1 MTAAYGLPIEGFE
14 LARTDGSVRDP
25 AALADADPEWL
36 AAVVP
41 GGVHESLLAAG
52 RIPHPY
58 EADGEDRV
66 RWVEDATW
74 WYRATFDRPDSPGG
88 TAGRIRLVCHCLD
101 TVAELWLN
109 GAPLGTH
116 ASQFRPAGFDV
127 TDRLAATG
135 NVLLIRFDPPLD
147 GLYDL
152 AAASEPARSIELMR
166 ANFYA
171 HLPEMLPPGAD
182 PSAVRPAGVAAQ
194 DPAITLRRKAT
205 FSWGWDFAPRL
216 PSVGVAGPVELRVAH
231 GAELTDVRVRT
242 LRTWPFNRIQS
253 PEARRMGWPES
264 TVARSTSQG
273 TVGARRS
280 GEGPAGESGSAE
292 VEISVAA
299 DAFADAGPLTARIT
313 LTGPDG
319 EPVARTL
326 TLADGVASVTVRL
339 DRAYLWWTHDL
350 GTPHRYAVRADL
362 YAGDGTL
369 LDTAERTT
377 GIRTIELDRSPDT
390 EEGGRLFRF
399 VLNGVPIFAR
409 GANWV
414 PPDMLTGSIKADA
427 YRPLVDRAVAAN
439 MNMLRV
445 WGGGVYPAEA
455 FWAACDAAGVLVWQD
470 FMFACVDYPDDATG
484 DAVGLPAEIAAEAE
498 YQVRRLRG
506 HPSLA
511 LWCGNNEVQEIHAGL
526 RGGLNG
532 DGWGRSFFHELLPEV
547 VARLDPD
554 TPYWPGSPW
563 GEDDPGGVGGV
574 RDGDRHAWE
583 VWHGQ
588 DKGAGGPAEFA
599 SRGEAVHFTRYA
611 YDRGKFISE
620 FGIHSSP
627 EPGTLRRWAGDV
639 DLHSPGF
646 DRRIKDA
653 PATKGDALLAYE
665 TGMPYDVASYAD
677 FSMATQAEGMK
688 FGIEHYRRRRPHCSG
703 ALLWQFNDA
712 WPGMSWSLL
721 DYDGVGKAAYYFAQ
735 RAFAPVLA
743 SFTWSASG
751 GLALWVT
758 NDLRTDVSVRLR
770 VRVATFT
777 GATVLAEDV
786 SAPAPA
792 GSSLR
797 VWSAEADRVAGGPDR
812 YAWAEPVDGS
822 EELVGANR
830 LFFGPVKRLEFGPS
844 RLEWRVVRAA
854 EGCAELELTGHG
866 YTYLARVAAPAPGV
880 TFSTNYLDLR
890 DGDTVR
896 IAVRGLPAG
905 FDPADLE
912 VAGYAGQG
920 YAGQDSA
927 ATG

>member
-1 MTAAYGLPIEGFE
+1 MTAAYGLPVTGFE
-14 LARTDGSVRDP
+14 LARTDGAVRDP
-25 AALADADPEWL
+25 AALAAADPEWL

-58 EADGEDRV
+58 QADGEDRV

-74 WYRATFDRPDSPGG
+74 WYRATFDRPGPGQA
-88 TAGRIRLVCHCLD
+88 TAAQVRLVCHCLD

-109 GAPLGTH
+109 GAPLGSH
-116 ASQFRPAGFDV
+116 ASQFRPAEFDV
-127 TDRLAATG
+127 TGRLAAIG

-152 AAASEPARSIELMR
+152 AAESEPARSIELMR
-166 ANFYA
+166 ADFA
-171 HLPEMLPPGAD
+171 ARLPEMLPPGAD

-216 PSVGVAGPVELRVAH
+216 PSVGVGGPVELRVAH

-242 LRTWPFNRIQS
+242 LRAQPTA
-253 PEARRMGWPES
+253 EE
-264 TVARSTSQG
+264 T
-273 TVGARRS
+273 
-280 GEGPAGESGSAE
+280 GSAE

-299 DAFADAGPLTARIT
+299 DVAAAPGPLTARVT

-326 TLADGVASVTVRL
+326 TLADGAASVTVRL

-350 GTPHRYAVRADL
+350 GNPHRYTVRTELHAD
-362 YAGDGTL
+362 DGTL

-377 GIRTIELDRSPDT
+377 GLRTIELDRSPDA

-414 PPDMLTGSIKADA
+414 PPDMLTGSIPADA
-427 YRPLVDRAVAAN
+427 YRPLVDRAVAAH

-445 WGGGVYPAEA
+445 WGGGVYPADA
-455 FWAACDAAGVLVWQD
+455 FFDACDAAGVLVWQD

-484 DAVGLPAEIAAEAE
+484 DAVGLPAEITAEAE

-526 RGGLNG
+526 RGGLDG

-547 VARLDPD
+547 TARLDPD

-563 GEDDPGGVGGV
+563 GEDDPAGVGGV
-574 RDGDRHAWE
+574 LDGDRHAWE

-611 YDRGKFISE
+611 YDRGKFVSE

-627 EPGTLRRWAGDV
+627 EPGTLRRWAGDA
-639 DLHSPGF
+639 DPHSPRF

-653 PATKGDALLAYE
+653 PATKGDDLLRYE
-665 TGMPYDVASYAD
+665 TGMPYDLASYAD
-677 FSMATQAEGMK
+677 FSMAAQAEGMK

-712 WPGMSWSLL
+712 WPGMSWSVL
-721 DYDGVGKAAYYFAQ
+721 DYDGVAKAAYYFAQ

-743 SFTWSASG
+743 SFTWSASD

-758 NDLRTDVSVRLR
+758 NDLRTDVTVRLR
-770 VRVATFT
+770 IRVATFA
-777 GATVLAEDV
+777 GATVLADEV
-786 SAPAPA
+786 SASAPA
-792 GSSLR
+792 GSSAP
-797 VWSAEADRVAGGPDR
+797 VWSAPADRVAGGPDR
-812 YAWAEPVDGS
+812 YAWAEPMAGP
-822 EELVGANR
+822 VGANR

-844 RLEWRVVRAA
+844 RLEWRVVEAA
-854 EGCAELELTGHG
+854 EGCAELELTSHG

-880 TFSTNYLDLR
+880 TFDRNYLDLR

-905 FDPADLE
+905 FDPAGLE
-912 VAGYAGQG
+912 VSGYAGQDSALPDG
-920 YAGQDSA
+920 AGQDSA